1 MPVLHRPDSLG
12 EVCTLLA
19 ELDEPMVYGG
29 GTAIQILIKQG
40 LLFAENLVDLALVP
54 ELDVIAETSTGL
66 RVGPLV
72 TLRGMER
79 SEAVLRRA
87 PLAADTYSRVA
98 NPRVRNTASVA
109 GNIAHGDYRLDP
121 PTALMALDAGVELA
135 SLSGTRVVRAREFFI
150 DFQLTAVEH
159 GEVITAVLVPDQP
172 AGATFAYVKLS
183 SLSENDWPSASA
195 AALLVPEPGGGL
207 SLRLGLGALAPTPLF
222 LQLDVSGLS
231 VEQAVQAAR
240 ELADPVIDPIPDIR
254 GSETYKRRLG
264 HVAVA
269 DAVRQA
275 WTQEQR

>member
-1 MPVLHRPDSLG
+1 MPALHRPRSLG
-12 EVCTLLA
+12 EVCALLE
-19 ELDEPMVYGG
+19 ELEEPMIYGG

-40 LLFAENLVDLALVP
+40 VLFAENLVDLALVP
-54 ELDVIAETSTGL
+54 ELDVIAETSAGL

-79 SEAVLRRA
+79 SEAVQRRA
-87 PLAADTYSRVA
+87 PLAADTYGRVA

-121 PTALMALDAGVELA
+121 PTALMALDAGVELTSRA
-135 SLSGTRVVRAREFFI
+135 GTRVVPAREFFI
-150 DFQLTAVEH
+150 DFQLTAVEP

-172 AGATFAYVKLS
+172 AGSSFAYVKLS

-195 AALLVPEPGGGL
+195 AALLVPEPSGRR
-207 SLRLGLGALAPTPLF
+207 SLRLGLGALAPTPVF
-222 LQLDVSGLS
+222 FELDVSGLS
-231 VEQAVQAAR
+231 VEQAVAAAR
-240 ELADPVIDPIPDIR
+240 EVADPVIDPIPDIR

>member
-1 MPVLHRPDSLG
+1 MPVLHRPRSLD

-54 ELDVIAETSTGL
+54 ELDVIAETSSGL

-79 SEAVLRRA
+79 SEAALRRA

-121 PTALMALDAGVELA
+121 PTALMALDAGVELT
-135 SLSGTRVVRAREFFI
+135 SLSGTRVVPAREFFI
-150 DFQLTAVEH
+150 DFQLTAAEH

-172 AGATFAYVKLS
+172 AGSTFAYVKLS

-195 AALLVPEPGGGL
+195 AALLVPEHSGRRN
-207 SLRLGLGALAPTPLF
+207 LRLGLGALAPTPVF
-222 LQLDVSGLS
+222 LELDVSGLS
-231 VEQAVQAAR
+231 AEQAVQAAR

>member
-1 MPVLHRPDSLG
+1 MPALHRPRSLA
-12 EVCTLLA
+12 EVCTLLD
-19 ELDEPMVYGG
+19 ELEEPMVYGG

-40 LLFAENLVDLALVP
+40 VLFAENLVDLALVP
-54 ELDVIAETSTGL
+54 ELDVIVETASEL

-79 SEAVLRRA
+79 SPQVRRRA

-121 PTALMALDAGVELA
+121 PTALMALDAGVELT
-135 SLSGTRVVRAREFFI
+135 SLSGSRVVPAREFFI

-159 GEVITAVLVPDQP
+159 GEVITAIVLPDQP
-172 AGATFAYVKLS
+172 AGSSFAYVKLS

-195 AALLVPEPGGGL
+195 AALLVPGAGGSRG
-207 SLRLGLGALAPTPLF
+207 LRLGLGALAPTPLF
-222 LQLDVSGLS
+222 LELDVSGLS
-231 VEQAVQAAR
+231 LEETLEAAR
-240 ELADPVIDPIPDIR
+240 ETADAVIDPIPDVR

-275 WTQEQR
+275 WNQEQL

>member
-1 MPVLHRPDSLG
+1 MPALHRPRSLD
-12 EVCTLLA
+12 EVCTLLDTL
-19 ELDEPMVYGG
+19 EEPMVYGG

-40 LLFAENLVDLALVP
+40 VLFAEHLVDLALVP
-54 ELDVIAETSTGL
+54 GLDAIAETAEGL

-72 TLRGMER
+72 TLRQMER
-79 SEAVLRRA
+79 DPAVRRRA

-98 NPRVRNTASVA
+98 NPRVRNTASTG

-121 PTALMALDAGVELA
+121 PTALMALDASVELT
-135 SLSGTRVVRAREFFI
+135 SSRGVRSVPVREFFI
-150 DFQLTAVEH
+150 DFQLTAVEP
-159 GEVITAVLVPDQP
+159 GEVITAIEVPDQP
-172 AGATFAYVKLS
+172 AGSSFAYAKLS

-195 AALLVPEPGGGL
+195 AALLVPGSAGRRG
-207 SLRLGLGALAPTPLF
+207 LRLGLGAVAAVPLF
-222 LQLDVSGLS
+222 LEVDVTGLD

-240 ELADPVIDPIPDIR
+240 EAVDPVLDPIPDVR

-275 WTQEQR
+275 WRQDQS